1 VQKSVRELIG
11 ELAQVEDEIRR
22 LTVHERGGMAAGRYA
37 GSVPTS
43 SGWIDASAAE
53 LHALRARADELC
65 RLLRVHESDEPD
77 RD

>member
-11 ELAQVEDEIRR
+11 ELAQVEDEIRL
-22 LTVHERGGMAAGRYA
+22 LTVRERGGMPAGYA

-43 SGWIDASAAE
+43 SGWIDSHSAE

-65 RLLRVHESDEPD
+65 RLLRVHDSDEPD

>member
-1 VQKSVRELIG
+1 
-11 ELAQVEDEIRR
+11 
-22 LTVHERGGMAAGRYA
+22 MAAGRYA